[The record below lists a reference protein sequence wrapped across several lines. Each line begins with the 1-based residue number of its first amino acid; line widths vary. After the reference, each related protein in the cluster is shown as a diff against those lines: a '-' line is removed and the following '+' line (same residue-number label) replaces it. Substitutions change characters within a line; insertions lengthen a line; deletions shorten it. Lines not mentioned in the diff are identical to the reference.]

1 MSEVVS
7 KLSVLLADTYALYL
21 KTQNYHW
28 HVTGPNFSALH
39 ELFETQY
46 TELADAIDEIAE
58 RIRVL
63 NAKAPATFTEL
74 QNLKTLQDGDADKDA
89 CDMVKDLEMDNMSL
103 VESLNELL
111 DIASEARDEGT
122 VGFVSERI
130 GVHEKASWMLRS
142 SA

>member
-1 MSEVVS
+1 MSDVVS
-7 KLSVLLADTYALYL
+7 KLSIMLADTYALYL

-39 ELFETQY
+39 ELFEAQY
-46 TELADAIDEIAE
+46 TELAMAIDDVAE

-74 QNLKTLQDGDADKDA
+74 QELKTLQDGDSDKDA
-89 CDMVKDLEMDNMSL
+89 CDMVKDLEMDNMTL
-103 VESLNELL
+103 VEGLNELL
-111 DIASEARDEGT
+111 DLASEARDEGT

-130 GVHEKASWMLRS
+130 AVHEKAAWMLRS
-142 SA
+142 SL